1 MIIYTLLFFYA
12 SDDVC
17 RLQPFCQYMYSS
29 NCDGV
34 LCSVYISSYTQHLL
48 LSRAKLCI
56 IFSIKHKESQS
67 IIVKWAAV
75 YKKQKI
81 IGSIQRK
88 KKPEVYKAKMW
99 SVVILCIKFQC
110 NNFVLLLN
118 LSSFLGKLSRTLA
131 VKPEVVRPWSI
142 MVFLLDKSLC
152 GLRRLTGY
160 MF

>member
-1 MIIYTLLFFYA
+1 
-12 SDDVC
+12 
-17 RLQPFCQYMYSS
+17 MYSS

-34 LCSVYISSYTQHLL
+34 LSSVYISSYTQQLL
-48 LSRAKLCI
+48 LDTSSTRSRAKLCI